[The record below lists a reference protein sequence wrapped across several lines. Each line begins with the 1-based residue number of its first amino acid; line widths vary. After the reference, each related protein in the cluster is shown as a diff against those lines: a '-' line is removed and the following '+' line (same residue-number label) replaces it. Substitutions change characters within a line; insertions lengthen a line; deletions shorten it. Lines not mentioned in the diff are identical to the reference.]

1 MTPPS
6 TSGSQ
11 AGMSEFLAEATELVD
26 RLQQGLSELDRALKR
41 GLVAPGQLNDVFRAA
56 HSLKGLAGIFG
67 VDSLV
72 GLTHAFEE
80 LLHGLRLGKRQ
91 LTATT
96 LGAMYEVGE
105 AFATTLANV
114 RNNTGHDLQALHALV
129 EKLKTLA
136 GEVATSEQLPLSKLE
151 LPDGMLSVLTEYEEH
166 RLAENVRNQV
176 PLFLVHCIFSMD
188 NFDRQLAAVA
198 QTLASYGE
206 QLCTLP
212 GGDAPAGSIAFEL
225 LVATSAP
232 EADWAAALKAI
243 DSRIAVRAVIRRA
256 AHEAPAP
263 ATVAPTQPAEAEV
276 GASPIGDSVRV
287 DIRKLDELMNVVG
300 ELALVRGGLVRALA
314 DLRNVSGGQRV
325 AIDLQKTAHA
335 LERHLTEL
343 QQGIMNVRMIP
354 LRVVFDRLA
363 RTVVRLSR
371 ETGKE
376 VAFEVAGEE
385 TELDKVII
393 EQLSDPLMHLVRNS
407 LDHGIEPADLRRAH
421 GKSAVGRVT
430 VRAFPRGRHV
440 VLEVADDGAGLDEVA
455 IRRAVLERGLLDEER
470 VGTLSR
476 RELWNFIF
484 QPGFSTR
491 RDVTEVSGRG
501 VGMDVV
507 KTNISRL
514 SGMIDVTTAPHV
526 GTTFT
531 ITLPIT
537 LAIVQALI
545 VQSGQRTFALPL
557 SSVLEIRALETTSI
571 RTIEGRAV
579 IFGRKGTIPLIWLTD
594 VFGHQP
600 LAEEPPQRYA
610 VVVGLAHS
618 RLAIVADDLLGQQD
632 IIIKPLGRVLRRVPG
647 IAGAT
652 DLGGGTLILVLDV
665 GELVEESILASKA
678 TA

>member
-1 MTPPS
+1 MTPS
-6 TSGSQ
+6 RGSGSQ

-26 RLQQGLSELDRALKR
+26 RLQQGLSELDRALAH
-41 GLVAPGQLNDVFRAA
+41 GEVAPGQLNDVFRAA

-105 AFATTLANV
+105 AFARTLANV
-114 RNNTGHDLQALHALV
+114 RTNSGHDLDALHALAD
-129 EKLKTLA
+129 KLKTLA

-176 PLFLVHCIFSMD
+176 PLFLVRCIFSMD

-198 QTLASYGE
+198 QALASYGE

-212 GGDAPAGSIAFEL
+212 GGDAPAGAIAFEL

-232 EADWAAALKAI
+232 EADWAAALASI
-243 DSRIAVRAVIRRA
+243 DSRITVHAVSRRA
-256 AHEAPAP
+256 APEPAAPAAAPP
-263 ATVAPTQPAEAEV
+263 AGTESDV

-300 ELALVRGGLVRALA
+300 ELALVRGGLVRALS

-371 ETGKE
+371 ETGKQ
-376 VAFEVAGEE
+376 VNFEVAGEE

-407 LDHGIEPADLRRAH
+407 LDHGIEPADVRQAH
-421 GKSAVGRVT
+421 GKSPVGQVT

-440 VLEVADDGAGLDEVA
+440 VIEVADDGAGLDDVA
-455 IRRAVLERGLLDEER
+455 IRRAVLERGLMDEER

-491 RDVTEVSGRG
+491 RDANELSGRG

-545 VQSGQRTFALPL
+545 VQSGERTFALPL
-557 SSVLEIRALETTSI
+557 SSVLEIRALENTSI

-579 IFGRKGTIPLIWLTD
+579 IFGRKGTIPLIWLSD

-600 LAEEPPQRYA
+600 LAEDPPQRYA